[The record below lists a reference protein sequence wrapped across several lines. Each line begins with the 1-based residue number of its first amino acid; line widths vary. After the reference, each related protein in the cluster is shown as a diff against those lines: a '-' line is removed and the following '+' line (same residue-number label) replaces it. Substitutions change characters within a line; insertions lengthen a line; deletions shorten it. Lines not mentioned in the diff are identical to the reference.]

1 VLLLDEVMAALNHAE
16 MVEIMQLIRSLR
28 EDGVTILV
36 VEHHMRAIMNVCDR
50 VLVLNFGR
58 LLADGTPEQVA
69 SDPQVI
75 EAYLGRSVEAAR
87 R

>member
-1 VLLLDEVMAALNHAE
+1 MAALNHAE
-16 MVEIMQLIRSLR
+16 MQEIMQLIRSLR
-28 EDGVTILV
+28 RDGVTLLI

-50 VLVLNFGR
+50 ILVLNFGK

-69 SDPQVI
+69 NDPQVI
-75 EAYLGRSVEAAR
+75 EAYLGRSLEKR

>member
-1 VLLLDEVMAALNHAE
+1 MAALNHAE
-16 MVEIMQLIRSLR
+16 MAEIMQLIRSLR
-28 EDGVTILV
+28 DDGVTLLV

-50 VLVLNFGR
+50 ILVLNFGR

-69 SDPQVI
+69 SDPKVI
-75 EAYLGRSVEAAR
+75 EAYLGRSAEAAR